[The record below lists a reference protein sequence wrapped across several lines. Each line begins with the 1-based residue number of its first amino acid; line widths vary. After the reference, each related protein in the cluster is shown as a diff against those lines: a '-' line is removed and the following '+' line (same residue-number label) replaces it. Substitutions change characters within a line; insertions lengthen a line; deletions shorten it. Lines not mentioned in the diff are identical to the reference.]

1 MSWAAPLFLGVF
13 LTVSSIGLWSVMS
26 IDRSRQNLRR
36 RIHRAAFESVP
47 MDLRPADGD
56 RAGVPSVRPRT
67 PDRGLRYLS
76 AELRRS
82 LAQSGWALSPLELM
96 GALLLVGLVV
106 FATTVMFIG
115 PTVALA
121 LAGTLPIILA
131 QMLIKA
137 GRARRL
143 ARFTREFDQALEIF
157 NRGLKAGRPIPDSL
171 DLLIENTQG
180 PLQEEFAKCRE
191 EIRFGT
197 PMTDAFTNLALRVP
211 TPEVQYFSV
220 ATALQSETGG
230 NLVETIANLAEQLRE
245 RRKLAK
251 KARSL
256 SAEVRVS
263 AAILAALPFIVGMI
277 IVYLNPTYIVPLFID
292 LRGRLMLI
300 AGLVSIC
307 LGILIMFR
315 MAKFDA

>member
-1 MSWAAPLFLGVF
+1 MSWAVPLFLGVF
-13 LTVSSIGLWSVMS
+13 LTISSIGLLCVMS
-26 IDRSRQNLRR
+26 IDRARQKLRTR
-36 RIHRAAFESVP
+36 VHRAAFEALP
-47 MDLRPADGD
+47 GDHRGGDGTQRPA
-56 RAGVPSVRPRT
+56 ARPA
-67 PDRGLRYLS
+67 PPGRGGRQLS
-76 AELRRS
+76 GELRNI
-82 LAQSGWALSPLELM
+82 LAEAGWTLSPLDLM
-96 GALLLVGLVV
+96 GGLILVGVLV
-106 FATTVMFIG
+106 FATSVSILG
-115 PTVALA
+115 PPVAFVLGA
-121 LAGTLPIILA
+121 TLPVLFVRV
-131 QMLIKA
+131 LIKIA
-137 GRARRL
+137 RTRRL

-157 NRGLKAGRPIPDSL
+157 NRGLKAGRPIQDSL

-180 PLQEEFAKCRE
+180 PLQQEFAKCRE

-197 PMTDAFTNLALRVP
+197 PMTDAFGNLAKRVP
-211 TPEVQYFSV
+211 TPEVQYLSV

-263 AAILAALPFIVGMI
+263 AAILAALPFVVGMI
-277 IVYLNPTYIVPLFID
+277 IVYLNPTYIAPLFVD
-292 LRGRLMLI
+292 LRGRLMLLT
-300 AGLVSIC
+300 GLISIC